1 MNQSNAKS
9 NYSNP
14 IYLMETSPKV
24 QSTTP
29 AQPQVELK
37 IDWEN
42 WLREYSPKLLLFAR
56 GQSRSTED
64 AQDIFQSALIKLH
77 KKVSEKTFK
86 GEEKAT
92 LSYMYTQIR
101 REAIDLGRKNGRRQK
116 RENFSQI
123 ELDINHQ
130 QDSHGW
136 EENTAM
142 PEETL
147 QLLQTMLTELPEKF
161 AQVIHMKIWGELT
174 FLEISKD
181 LKLSQNT
188 VASRYRYGMQSLKKR
203 LDYLNQQGK
212 LELS

>member
-1 MNQSNAKS
+1 MNQKNASS
-9 NYSNP
+9 NYFNS
-14 IYLMETSPKV
+14 IRLMETSAKKA
-24 QSTTP
+24 TP
-29 AQPQVELK
+29 NVESPQVELK

-42 WLREYSPKLLLFAR
+42 WVREYSPKLLLFAR
-56 GQSRSTED
+56 GQTRSQED
-64 AQDIFQSALIKLH
+64 AQDIFQNALIKLH

-86 GEEKAT
+86 GDEKAT

-116 RENFSQI
+116 RENFSQV

-130 QDSHGW
+130 QNTHGW
-136 EENTAM
+136 NQSTKI
-142 PEETL
+142 PDETL
-147 QLLQTMLTELPEKF
+147 ELLQSMLEDLPEKF

-174 FLEISKD
+174 FLEIAKE

-188 VASRYRYGMQSLKKR
+188 VASRYRYGMQNLKKR